1 MKEKLIKE
9 LRTVQAYI
17 ISAAIEYLHAAEAED
32 SDTATSANYHIYE
45 GMIKAVSQIQERI
58 EEIKKEGV

>member
-17 ISAAIEYLHAAEAED
+17 ISAAIEYLHAAERNSSDIED
-32 SDTATSANYHIYE
+32 CKDYYIYE
-45 GMIKAVSQIQERI
+45 GMIKAVSQVQERI
-58 EEIKKEGV
+58 EEIKKEEE